1 LKPPEAIQQCLNPLI
16 NDRLQTPDCA
26 FGKERIDS
34 CSPDTVGVV
43 IGSPE
48 HGFGKAKLSR
58 IPTPPM
64 ATLSGSRVQL
74 LVEIGLGNVQLMGI
88 DADNWPVFHVHP
100 TNLKSILPA
109 LYYIVIEFIPFIRQ
123 RNPWRKSYYFIY
135 QKLTAASLGP
145 GKLAM
150 GLKYR
155 R

>member
-1 LKPPEAIQQCLNPLI
+1 LKPPEAIQERINPLV
-16 NDRLQTPDCA
+16 NDRLQAPDGA

-48 HGFGKAKLSR
+48 HGLRQAKLSR
-58 IPTPPM
+58 VPTPPM
-64 ATLSGSRVQL
+64 ATLPGSRVQL
-74 LVEIGLGNVQLMGI
+74 LVKIGLGNVQLMGI
-88 DADNWPVFHVHP
+88 DADNWPVLLVHP
-100 TNLKSILPA
+100 TNLKSVLPA
-109 LYYIVIEFIPFIRQ
+109 LYYIVIELIPIIRQ

-145 GKLAM
+145 GKLAI